1 MLLVTGTLAAPA
13 VARRRR
19 PRADG
24 RHGRAPQPDPAMVV
38 APNVLLGRVA
48 EFSGTL
54 PARGRADRHDR
65 AARRGDRR
73 VGRDRERTR
82 RAGRALRRDLEPDV
96 TGRVPTRATVAAP
109 VSPDAAETAFA
120 LAAPVEALLTVY
132 RPANATWF
140 GPGFYG
146 RRTACGLRMSKRLLG
161 VAHKRLPCGTMVAF
175 TYKGRAITV
184 PVVDRGP
191 FTKGRA
197 WDLTSAA
204 AKALGFAA
212 TGRLGAIPLG

>member
-1 MLLVTGTLAAPA
+1 MLLVTGALAAPA
-13 VARRRR
+13 VAG
-19 PRADG
+19 AT
-24 RHGRAPQPDPAMVV
+24 DPAPTGGTAAPEADPAFVV
-38 APNVLLGRVA
+38 EPNLMLGRVA
-48 EFSGTL
+48 QFSGTL
-54 PARGRADRHDR
+54 PGA
-65 AARRGDRR
+65 
-73 VGRDRERTR
+73 
-82 RAGRALRRDLEPDV
+82 AGRTVTIERLDGETGAWVAIATAPVGPDGRYVATWLPDV
-96 TGRVPTRATVAAP
+96 TGRVPTRATVAAA
-109 VSPDAAETAFA
+109 STESAETAFA
-120 LAAPVEALLTVY
+120 LAAPAEALLTVY
-132 RPANATWF
+132 RRANATWF

-146 RRTACGLRMSKRLLG
+146 RRTACGVRMTRRLLG
-161 VAHKRLPCGTMVAF
+161 VAHKRLPCGTLVAF

>member
-13 VARRRR
+13 VAGA
-19 PRADG
+19 ADP
-24 RHGRAPQPDPAMVV
+24 APTGGTAAPETDPAMAV
-38 APNVLLGRVA
+38 APNVMLGRAA

-54 PARGRADRHDR
+54 PAA
-65 AARRGDRR
+65 
-73 VGRDRERTR
+73 
-82 RAGRALRRDLEPDV
+82 AGRTVTIERLDAETGAWVAIASAPVGPDGRYVATWEPDV
-96 TGRVPTRATVAAP
+96 TGRVPTRVTVAAAA
-109 VSPDAAETAFA
+109 SPGAAETAFA
-120 LAAPVEALLTVY
+120 LAAPLEALLTVY

-204 AKALGFAA
+204 AKALRFTA
-212 TGRLGAIPLG
+212 TGRLGAVPLG